1 MYKLYHIVLDNNV
14 IFEVP
19 AESEKEALRK
29 ALYPTNVVDIRIMPI
44 TEAVQINEEE
54 LEYSH
59 AIGNVSY
66 IIHHMVDNDGEYFTI
81 EVDELTTEQDEID
94 YDSIVDIRIKLES
107 PMDFAYSSIDEAK
120 KAIAKAIDDVED
132 IHDYAMGY

>member
-54 LEYSH
+54 LE
-59 AIGNVSY
+59 
-66 IIHHMVDNDGEYFTI
+66 
-81 EVDELTTEQDEID
+81 
-94 YDSIVDIRIKLES
+94 
-107 PMDFAYSSIDEAK
+107 
-120 KAIAKAIDDVED
+120 
-132 IHDYAMGY
+132 